1 MAKDTVEV
9 LIEGG
14 TVTPG
19 PPLGPAL
26 GPLGIN
32 MMQVVEEIN
41 KKSADFAGMKVP
53 VIISVDRDTKEFEI
67 EIGTPPTTALIMEE
81 LGIEK
86 ASHEPGLDIVN
97 DVPIETALKIARM
110 KFDSLLAN
118 DYKAGV
124 KEVMGTCVSMGLS
137 VDGKDPREAQKDV
150 DAGVYDDILT
160 E

>member
-1 MAKDTVEV
+1 MVALPPTTPLKCCTFKSGFLRSIFVEDSTKIYPFKD
-9 LIEGG
+9 
-14 TVTPG
+14 
-19 PPLGPAL
+19 
-26 GPLGIN
+26 
-32 MMQVVEEIN
+32 
-41 KKSADFAGMKVP
+41 
-53 VIISVDRDTKEFEI
+53 FEI

-97 DVPIETALKIARM
+97 DLPIETAFKIARM

-118 DYKAGV
+118 DYKSGI

-150 DAGVYDDILT
+150 DAGKYDDILV

>member
-14 TVTPG
+14 SATPG

-32 MMQVVEEIN
+32 MMQVVEE
-41 KKSADFAGMKVP
+41 GMKVP

-86 ASHEPGLDIVN
+86 ASHEPGLDIIN

-110 KFDSLLAN
+110 KFDSLLSN

-137 VDGKDPREAQKDV
+137 VDGKDPRQAQKDV
-150 DAGVYDDILT
+150 DAGVYDDILN